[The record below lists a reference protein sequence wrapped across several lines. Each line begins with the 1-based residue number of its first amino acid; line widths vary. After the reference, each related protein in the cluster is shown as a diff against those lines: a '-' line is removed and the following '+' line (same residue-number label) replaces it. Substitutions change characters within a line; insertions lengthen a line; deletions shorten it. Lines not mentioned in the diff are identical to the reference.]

1 MQVISK
7 TTALTFEYAYANY
20 ASQLYGMILHCIL
33 CPVISHTLLE
43 EVFTSINYQIHNKS
57 NVYPKL
63 ACKARLLISSY
74 INSNPAAFKN
84 NHHYIL
90 NNTEITGEQLLELVY
105 TGRYS
110 ITEIKEITRIDETIL
125 RQKIV
130 TAVKNKVKINQEKI
144 KFRPVNV

>member
-1 MQVISK
+1 MQSISN
-7 TTALTFEYAYANY
+7 TPALSFEYAYANY
-20 ASQLYGMILHCIL
+20 ASQLYGMILHCIQ
-33 CPVISHTLLE
+33 CPVVSHTILE
-43 EVFTSINYQIHNKS
+43 EVFTSINYQILNKS
-57 NVYPKL
+57 NVYLKL
-63 ACKARLLISSY
+63 TCKARLLINRH
-74 INSNPAAFKN
+74 INNNPAAFKN

-110 ITEIKEITRIDETIL
+110 IIEIKEITGIDETIL

-130 TAVKNKVKINQEKI
+130 AAVKNKVKINQEKI

>member
-1 MQVISK
+1 MQLISNPP
-7 TTALTFEYAYANY
+7 ALSFEYAYANY

-33 CPVISHTLLE
+33 CPVVSHTILE
-43 EVFTSINYQIHNKS
+43 EVFTSINYQIHDKS
-57 NVYPKL
+57 SVYPKL
-63 ACKARLLISSY
+63 AYKARLLINSY
-74 INSNPAAFKN
+74 INNNPASFKN
-84 NHHYIL
+84 SHHYIL

-110 ITEIKEITRIDETIL
+110 ITEIKEITGIDETIL

-130 TAVKNKVKINQEKI
+130 IAVKNKVKINQAKA